1 MDHLVSQLGP
11 GRWRMPHF
19 CPFAKEE
26 RWGPLAM
33 LTATE
38 AGVEPSR
45 LEYDPI
51 GRVIRR
57 SGLMGRLGGRYGAEG
72 GWLSLSSKSPWRATY
87 VVGFCKRPAMGAH

>member
-1 MDHLVSQLGP
+1 
-11 GRWRMPHF
+11 MPHF
-19 CPFAKEE
+19 RPFAKEE

-72 GWLSLSSKSPWRATY
+72 GWVSLSSTSPWRATD
-87 VVGFCKRPAMGAH
+87 VVVFCKRPAMGAH